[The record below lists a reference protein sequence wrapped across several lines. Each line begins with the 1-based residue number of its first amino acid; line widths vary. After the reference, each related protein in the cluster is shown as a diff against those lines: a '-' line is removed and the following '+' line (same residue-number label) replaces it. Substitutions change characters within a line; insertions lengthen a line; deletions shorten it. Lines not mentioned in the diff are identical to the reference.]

1 MVIHRAPPGA
11 PLPDGRLG
19 RAVGELAAL
28 RLATRAALVRDAAA
42 EEPRLPGSQGSR
54 LTLRLHNQA
63 RPAPSP
69 ARMQAAAR
77 LLKRN

>member
-1 MVIHRAPPGA
+1 MIHRAPPGA

-63 RPAPSP
+63 CPAPSP
-69 ARMQAAAR
+69 ARRQAAAP